1 MNLLN
6 KYKDDNKQTWKILNA
21 IRKGK
26 KFEHSSLSYFVVS
39 NEYTIN
45 EQKVTANKFNN
56 LINSD
61 VGIGSDICC

>member
-1 MNLLN
+1 MNYYMNLLN

-26 KFEHSSLSYFVVS
+26 KCEHSNLSDFVVS

-45 EQKVTANKFNN
+45 DQKVTANKFNKFRRWYWFRH
-56 LINSD
+56 L
-61 VGIGSDICC
+61 